1 MYLGMRGANQEKVTN
16 ELLEVGMQEIIPVTV
31 ELDRQLRN
39 EYVRRYVQDR
49 GRAFL
54 MIDELSVGE

>member
-1 MYLGMRGANQEKVTN
+1 MRGANQEKVTN